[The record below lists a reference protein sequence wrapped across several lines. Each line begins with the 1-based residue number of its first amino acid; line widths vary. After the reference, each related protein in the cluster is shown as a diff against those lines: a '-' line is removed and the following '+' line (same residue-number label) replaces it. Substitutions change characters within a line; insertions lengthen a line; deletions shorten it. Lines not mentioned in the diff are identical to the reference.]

1 MADRLKVVLTTE
13 GTYPYYRGGVSTWA
27 DILIRKLGNIDFR
40 ILAIMMHPY
49 ITINFRLPPNVSEL
63 INVPLWGT
71 EEPTEYVSG
80 LNFSDIFARKLKT
93 HSDIIERV
101 TLIIH
106 DITRAIYYKDPDL
119 SEIGNELV
127 QLYDIFQEYDY
138 RTVFRSRHMWDF
150 FYETTLDFYRY
161 EEEKPSVYEVVESLR
176 WLYRFF
182 ISLLSPIREAD
193 IYHSSAAAFCGLP
206 CIIAKIKKGT
216 KFLLTE
222 HGIYMREQYLFA
234 SREKMPIR
242 TKEFFCGL
250 ISLVSKLNYF
260 FADQVSPVCAH
271 NKRWEVKLGTAESKI
286 KVIYNGIDTDLFRKM
301 NVGRDDRPTVVMVA
315 RVDHLKD
322 IETYIRT
329 CSKVRE
335 KKPEILFKLYGPV
348 IEKDYYEKCRNLVER
363 LNLKGNFVFEGL
375 SFTPEIANNEGDV
388 VVLTSI
394 SEAFPFA
401 VLEGMAC
408 EKVVISSDVGGTRE
422 VLEGYGFIIKPKDYQ
437 AFAEKIIYVLE
448 HPAEAAAIGIEARQR
463 VENGFRID
471 DMVRNYMETYQSLVG
486 IHAS

>member
-1 MADRLKVVLTTE
+1 MANRLNVVLTTE

-27 DILIRKLGNIDFR
+27 DISIKKLDDIDFR

-49 ITINFRLPPNVSEL
+49 ITINFKLPPNVLEL

-80 LNFSDIFARKLKT
+80 LRFSEIFNRKLKT
-93 HSDIIERV
+93 HKDIIETV
-101 TLIIH
+101 TFIIQN
-106 DITRAIYYKDPDL
+106 ITHAIYYKNPNL
-119 SEIGNELV
+119 PEIGANLV

-138 RTVFRSRHMWDF
+138 RSVFRSKFLWDF
-150 FYETTLDFYRY
+150 FYDTILDFYKDV
-161 EEEKPSVYEVVESLR
+161 EEKPSVYEVVESLR

-182 ISLLSPIREAD
+182 ISLLSPLREAD

-206 CIIAKIKKGT
+206 CVIAKIKKGS

-222 HGIYMREQYLFA
+222 HGVYLREQYLFA
-234 SREKMPIR
+234 SREKMPVR

-250 ISLVSKLNYF
+250 VSLVSKLNYF
-260 FADQVSPVCAH
+260 FSDQVSPVCAY
-271 NKRWEVKLGTAESKI
+271 NKRWEVKLGTPEEKI

-301 NVGRDDRPTVVMVA
+301 NVRRDDRPTIVMVA
-315 RVDHLKD
+315 RIDHLKD
-322 IETYIRT
+322 IETYIKT
-329 CSKVRE
+329 CIKVKE
-335 KKPEILFKLYGPV
+335 KIPNVLFKLFGPIV
-348 IEKDYYEKCRNLVER
+348 EKDYYEWCKNLVTD
-363 LNLKGNFVFEGL
+363 LNLNGNFVFEGL

-388 VVLTSI
+388 VILTSI

-408 EKVVISSDVGGTRE
+408 EKVVISSDVGGTSE
-422 VLEGYGFIIKPKDYQ
+422 VLEGHGFIIKPRDYH

-448 HPAEAAAIGIEARQR
+448 HPSEAAEIGIEARQR
-463 VENGFRID
+463 VLNGFRID
-471 DMVRNYMETYQSLVG
+471 DMIRKYRETYHSLAG
-486 IHAS
+486 KNAS

>member
-27 DILIRKLGNIDFR
+27 DILIKRLDDIDFR

-49 ITINFRLPPNVSEL
+49 ITINFKLPPNVSEL

-80 LNFSDIFARKLKT
+80 LHFSDIFERKLKT
-93 HSDIIERV
+93 HGDIVEKV
-101 TLIIH
+101 TSIIRN
-106 DITRAIYYKDPDL
+106 ITRAIYHKNPDL
-119 SEIGNELV
+119 SAIGNDLV
-127 QLYDIFQEYDY
+127 HLYDIFQEYDY
-138 RTVFRSRHMWDF
+138 RTVFRSKYMWDV
-150 FYETTLDFYRY
+150 FYETTLDFY
-161 EEEKPSVYEVVESLR
+161 ESSGEKPSLYEVVESLR

-206 CIIAKIKKGT
+206 CVIAKIKRGA

-234 SREKMPIR
+234 SREKMPIK

-260 FADQVSPVCAH
+260 FSDQVSPVCAH
-271 NKRWEVKLGTAESKI
+271 NKRWEIKLGTTEEKI
-286 KVIYNGIDTDLFRKM
+286 KVIYNGVDTEVFRKI
-301 NVGRDDRPTVVMVA
+301 NVLRDDRPTVVMVA
-315 RVDHLKD
+315 RIDHLKD

-329 CSKVRE
+329 CSRVKE
-335 KKPEILFKLYGPV
+335 KMPDVLFKLYGPV
-348 IEKDYYEKCRNLVER
+348 VERDYYERCKNLVAE
-363 LNLKGNFVFEGL
+363 LNLSGNFTFEGL

-388 VVLTSI
+388 IVLTSI

-401 VLEGMAC
+401 VLEGMSC
-408 EKVVISSDVGGTRE
+408 EKVVISSDVGGTKE
-422 VLEGYGFIIKPKDYQ
+422 VLEGNGFTIKPKDYE
-437 AFAEKIIYVLE
+437 AFADKVIHVLQ
-448 HPAEAAAIGIEARQR
+448 HPSEAAEIGIEARQR
-463 VENGFRID
+463 VLNGFRID
-471 DMVRNYMETYQSLVG
+471 DMVRNYRETYHSLVG
-486 IHAS
+486 TNGY